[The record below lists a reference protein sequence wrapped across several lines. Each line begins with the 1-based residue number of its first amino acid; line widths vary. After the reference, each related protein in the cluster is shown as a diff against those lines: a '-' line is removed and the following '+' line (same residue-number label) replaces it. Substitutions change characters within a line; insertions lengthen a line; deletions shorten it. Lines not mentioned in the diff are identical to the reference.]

1 MEEAHAD
8 AKYIKAEDLQVP
20 LHAKSNWKR
29 RLDYW
34 EEEMKGI
41 ERQKTLENLNN
52 MLSKRYLHQEEDTAA
67 RNLRINETERVPKQS
82 QLLQKSIGAKL
93 VVQRTKQENY

>member
-1 MEEAHAD
+1 MGCNKSKSSFDTRELKSTLEA
-8 AKYIKAEDLQVP
+8 KNGKA
-20 LHAKSNWKR
+20 R
-29 RLDYW
+29 
-34 EEEMKGI
+34 KGI

>member
-1 MEEAHAD
+1 MGCNISKSSGDKRVLKSTLEA
-8 AKYIKAEDLQVP
+8 KKGKA
-20 LHAKSNWKR
+20 R
-29 RLDYW
+29 
-34 EEEMKGI
+34 KGI

-93 VVQRTKQENY
+93 VVQRTRQENY